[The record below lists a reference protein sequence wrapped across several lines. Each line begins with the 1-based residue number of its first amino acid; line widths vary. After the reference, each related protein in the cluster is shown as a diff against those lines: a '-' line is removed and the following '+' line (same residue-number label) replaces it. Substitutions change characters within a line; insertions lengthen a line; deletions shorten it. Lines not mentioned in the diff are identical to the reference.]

1 MKKRTPMMEQYF
13 SIKEK
18 HPNEILFF
26 RLGDFYE
33 MFYEDAIIAS
43 KELEIALTARASGN
57 REKAP
62 MCGVPFHSAQGYIVR
77 LIKKGYRVA
86 ICEQTELP
94 QKGKT
99 IVNRNVVR
107 IITPGTLNDEQ
118 AWISDTNQFLC
129 GLHFGA
135 EGVGITAVDITTGEW
150 YASRTSFLDDSDH
163 HALLSELY
171 KYRPVEILISNEE
184 RASQELKEKIGLYFP
199 ALSVTPWEEYTEEM
213 AWKQFEGNPSLA
225 SAFKDKPKRALGF
238 KASAMLFDYLVETQ
252 KMSLKH
258 LKAIQYYELQQMLRL
273 DAVTRR
279 NLELTETMRD
289 GKTTGS
295 LFWVLNK
302 TKTAMGARL
311 LRKWIEQPLLSLEEI
326 KLRQDLIE
334 GLLNQ
339 YHLMLPLKEAL
350 KGIYD
355 YERLLGKLGY
365 GSFSPK
371 DFASLRQSFQP
382 LPEIRTRLLEQAEPQ
397 LFKLGEALDDLRD
410 LFQLI
415 EDAIAD
421 EPPFQ
426 IKDGGVIRSGYSE
439 ELDGIRDLV
448 NNSQKW
454 LMEFEAGERERTG
467 IKSLKVKF
475 NKVFGYYIEV
485 TKANLDA
492 VPLAYHRK
500 QTLVNAERFITPE
513 LKKMED
519 QILGAEERA
528 LRLEQS
534 LVRELQEKIAS
545 EMGRIQRTASQI
557 AELDALVSLAT
568 VAREHQYARPSVKES
583 GDLRIDNGRH
593 PVIEKMIGKNAFI
606 ANHTLMNQEDHRMLI
621 LTGPN
626 MAGKSTYMRQ
636 VALITLLAQMGSFV
650 PADYAEIPVVDQ
662 IFTRIGASDDLSQG
676 QSTFMVEM
684 NEVANILSHATA
696 QSLVILDE
704 IGRGTSTYDGLSIAW
719 AVVEY
724 LSSQKRC
731 GAKTLFATH
740 YHELSELEEKVDGV
754 KNYKIS
760 VQEDG
765 EQIYFTRK
773 ISRGSADKSYGIEV
787 AKLAGV
793 PQPIIQRA
801 KLILQALEESDLTR
815 QTKAIQMEMKLP
827 VQMENGL
834 EAVHQEVIDTL
845 KTMDINQIRPI
856 DALVML
862 DELIAKCNKS

>member
-13 SIKEK
+13 SIKDK

-43 KELEIALTARASGN
+43 KELEIALTSRASGN
-57 REKAP
+57 QEKAP
-62 MCGVPFHSAQGYIVR
+62 MCGVPFHSAQSYIVR

-99 IVNRNVVR
+99 IVNRDVVR

-118 AWISDTNQFLC
+118 TWVNDSNQFLC

-135 EGVGITAVDITTGEW
+135 EGVGISAVDITTGEW
-150 YASRTSFLDDSDH
+150 YASRTSFLEDADH

-171 KYRPVEILISNEE
+171 KYRPVEIVMSNEE
-184 RASQELKEKIGLYFP
+184 RASEDLKKKIQMYFP
-199 ALSVTPWEEYTEEM
+199 AMSLTPWLEFTEES
-213 AWKQFEGNPSLA
+213 AWKKFEDHRHLVLE
-225 SAFKDKPKRALGF
+225 FEDKGKCALGL
-238 KASAMLFDYLVETQ
+238 KASAMLYDYLIVTQ
-252 KMSLKH
+252 KMGLQH
-258 LKAIQYYELQQMLRL
+258 LQGIQTYELQQMLRL
-273 DAVTRR
+273 DAATRR

-289 GKTTGS
+289 GKTAGS

-311 LRKWIEQPLLSLEEI
+311 LRKWIEQPLLSI
-326 KLRQDLIE
+326 NQIVKRQDMIE
-334 GLLNQ
+334 GMLTHYQLL
-339 YHLMLPLKEAL
+339 LPLKESL

-382 LPEIRTRLLEQAEPQ
+382 LPGIRMRLLEQTEPQ
-397 LFKLGEALDDLRD
+397 LFKLGEELDDLRD
-410 LFQLI
+410 LCQLV

-426 IKDGGVIRSGYSE
+426 IKDGGVIRPGYSAD
-439 ELDGIRDLV
+439 LDEIRDLV
-448 NNSQKW
+448 NNSQNW
-454 LMEFEAGERERTG
+454 LMDFEAGERERTG

-492 VPLAYHRK
+492 VPLEYHRK

-528 LRLEQS
+528 LRIEQA

-545 EMGRIQRTASQI
+545 EMGRIQRTATQI
-557 AELDALVSLAT
+557 ANLDALVSLAS
-568 VAREHQYARPSVKES
+568 VAREYQYVRPLIKEG
-583 GDLRIDNGRH
+583 GDLKIENGRH
-593 PVIEKMIGKNAFI
+593 PVIEKMIGRNDFI

-636 VALITLLAQMGSFV
+636 VALITLLSQMGSFV
-650 PADYAEIPVVDQ
+650 PADAAEIPVVDQ
-662 IFTRIGASDDLSQG
+662 IFTRIGASDDLAQG

-684 NEVANILSHATA
+684 NEVANILSHATS

-724 LSSQKRC
+724 LSNRKRC

-793 PQPIIQRA
+793 PSPIIQRA
-801 KLILQALEESDLTR
+801 KLILSALEESDLTR
-815 QTKAIQMEMKLP
+815 QTQAIQMEMQIP
-827 VQMENGL
+827 VQTEPMIP
-834 EAVHQEVIDTL
+834 ASHQEVIDTL
-845 KTMDINQIRPI
+845 KRMDINQLRPLE
-856 DALVML
+856 AMVLL
-862 DELIAKCNKS
+862 DELITKCNK

>member
-33 MFYEDAIIAS
+33 MFYEDAITAS
-43 KELEIALTARASGN
+43 RELEIALTARASGN
-57 REKAP
+57 QEKAP
-62 MCGVPFHSAQGYIVR
+62 MCGVPFHSAQAYIVR

-99 IVNRNVVR
+99 IVNRDVVR

-118 AWISDTNQFLC
+118 SWVNDTNQFLC

-135 EGVGITAVDITTGEW
+135 EGVGISAVDITTGEW
-150 YASRTSFLDDSDH
+150 YASRTSFIDDADH
-163 HALLSELY
+163 HELLSELY
-171 KYRPVEILISNEE
+171 KYRPVEILISNPE
-184 RASQELKEKIGLYFP
+184 RASEDLQQKLNAYFP
-199 ALSVTPWEEYTEEM
+199 GLEPMVWEAFSEETAHKKFAGHEALIDAFSVSS
-213 AWKQFEGNPSLA
+213 KGL
-225 SAFKDKPKRALGF
+225 LGL
-238 KASAMLFDYLVETQ
+238 KASAMLYDYLLSTQ
-252 KMSLKH
+252 KMNLQH
-258 LKAIQYYELQQMLRL
+258 LQGIQYYEVQQLLRL
-273 DAVTRR
+273 DATTRR

-302 TKTAMGARL
+302 TQTAMGARL
-311 LRKWIEQPLLSLEEI
+311 LRQWIEQPLLSKKSIE
-326 KLRQDLIE
+326 KRQEMIQGMLDHY
-334 GLLNQ
+334 Q
-339 YHLMLPLKEAL
+339 LMLPLKESL

-371 DFASLRQSFQP
+371 DFASMRQSFQP
-382 LPEIRTRLLEQAEPQ
+382 LPEIRTKLLDHSESNLAQMGAE
-397 LFKLGEALDDLRD
+397 LDDLSD
-410 LFQLI
+410 LYQLI
-415 EDAIAD
+415 ADAISD

-426 IKDGGVIRSGYSE
+426 MKDGGVIRKGFSR
-439 ELDGIRDLV
+439 ELDEIRELV
-448 NNSQKW
+448 NNSQNW
-454 LMEFEAGERERTG
+454 LMEFEGSERARTG

-485 TKANLDA
+485 TKANLDL
-492 VPLAYHRK
+492 VPLEYHRK

-534 LVRELQEKIAS
+534 LVKELQESIAS
-545 EMGRIQRTASQI
+545 NIGRIQRTAAQI
-557 AELDALVSLAT
+557 AKLDALVSLAS
-568 VAREHQYARPSVKES
+568 VARENQFVRPLIKES
-583 GDLRIDNGRH
+583 GNLQIENGRH
-593 PVIEKMIGKNAFI
+593 PVIEKMIGRNAFI
-606 ANHTLMNQEDHRMLI
+606 SNHTLLNQEDHRMLI

-636 VALITLLAQMGSFV
+636 VALITLLSQMGSFV
-650 PADYAEIPVVDQ
+650 PADSAEIPIVDQ
-662 IFTRIGASDDLSQG
+662 IFTRIGASDDLAQG

-684 NEVANILSHATA
+684 NEVANILSHATE

-724 LSSQKRC
+724 LSNKNRC

-760 VQEDG
+760 VKEEG

-793 PQPIIQRA
+793 PSPIIQRA
-801 KLILQALEESDLTR
+801 KLILHALEESDLTR
-815 QTKAIQMEMKLP
+815 QTQALQMELSIP
-827 VQMENGL
+827 IQTEYIENPL
-834 EAVHQEVIDTL
+834 YSEVIDTL
-845 KTMDINQIRPI
+845 RRVDVNQMRPLE
-856 DALVML
+856 ALNLL
-862 DELIAKCNKS
+862 DELIAKCNK